1 MQNIII
7 NSKSDMKKGLLIL
20 FVLLSTIGLR
30 AQNVTGD
37 TLKVAPDTTIV
48 ELGKTYYFAA
58 RSKQYPVRFVAPA
71 DGYLTF
77 GATAKISA
85 SSTRW
90 NNQSISATY
99 SSSTV
104 AYTDAAGVKHSIPY
118 KGSYTKVSTTGQL
131 TGIALAKGDVFECK
145 VSTSVAPT
153 ADAPVTLALEFTE
166 EKQQLTLLGVLPE
179 DGSEWSSAVKYKSFS
194 PSSGAVYCSFSSLI
208 DAESVKATVKVG
220 GKEYTDVKVAVESSS
235 SYLYVEG
242 LAETMKAAAAEGL
255 ISAGDEF
262 TVTLS
267 GLKDRVFSDVTLADQ
282 TFTFKMAATACSGVA
297 PKASTTLDLD
307 DIQTVTYSFDG
318 KVNIDNAKFY
328 MLNLADSSKTDLTAT
343 VDGTN
348 VVISVA
354 SALGN
359 IPPRLFDIVAE
370 GVVDAKGNAI
380 SYSTTPKTLET
391 GKLKA
396 HYGMSNGLFAP
407 TLDPAKGSEAFVLD
421 KFTLTFPDEVVYN
434 PAGSTKGI
442 TLSYEDSNMDDIV
455 VAKGTVEVDA
465 ANPRVVTVVL
475 DSMIGTP
482 NDYTLGI
489 PAKLFWRKDAGYNAD
504 DLTASSKYG
513 YNFYSTYGLTF
524 TVVPSDSL
532 SDAPDTTAL
541 VDGVNYIYGK
551 KRKYDSSIPGYA
563 GEYYVKYTANA
574 DGYLALTASQK
585 ITTKSVSV
593 NGGSLNT
600 TTATIS
606 YKDAEGNTH
615 SIPYYGAYSQDA
627 KTGSLSGIAMAKGDV
642 FTCKTY
648 TTLTPSASN
657 IISIEP
663 EFTEGANPLTLVG
676 VSPADGSEWS
686 GAMKYKNYG
695 VSGGIYCSF
704 SSLLDR
710 DNVKVSVKAG
720 DKVFENVHVAV
731 ESYYSYLCVDGLA
744 DTLKAAA
751 AAGLIGAG
759 DEFTVTISGLR
770 DRAFPSVTLE
780 DQTFTY
786 KMGPTS
792 CTEVI
797 PAASTGL
804 TLDKI
809 QTVTYSFDGKV
820 NIDNAKFYMLNLADS
835 TKTYLKAV
843 VDGTNVV
850 IDVASFLGNIPPRLF
865 DIIAEGVVDAKGNGI
880 TYSTKTATAEDGK
893 LKAHYGMSN
902 GLFKPTAD
910 PAENSEVSALNKFT
924 LTFPGE
930 VIYNPAGS
938 TKDITL
944 TYMNAAWEDVEVAK
958 GRVEVSATNPCVATI
973 TLDSL
978 VGTPQE
984 YKLNIPAKLFWYKD
998 AAYNADNLTTSAKYG
1013 YSNASYYWDY
1023 SIPTIAPDS
1032 IAPVEAD
1039 TLYQLDTLNLYF
1051 PEEVAY
1057 SAEAKVAVVSETG
1070 DTITTGSF
1078 AYPATGDKKQL
1089 VVTIDQ
1095 VVDSLGA
1102 YKVVVP
1108 AGAVSKVAA
1117 PENKNL
1123 TLVYSYIVKPLEL
1136 DFLTLSVENGQT
1148 LETISTIE
1156 FTLNKE
1162 VGFLEANMLIGND
1175 GINAHGATLTKS
1187 DAGVYKLDF
1196 TYGGIFSA
1204 AKLLKG
1210 VTYTMTLEAWSSE
1223 EAKNYK
1229 TETPETLVLTYV
1241 GNSEP
1246 EKVSE
1251 VTLVSA
1257 TPADESVIQI
1267 NENVFTYTFSAPVK
1281 VTNAQRNMGQ
1291 GITQEIDYKVEDN
1304 KVTVTMGAAAM
1315 LPGSNITISL
1325 TLEDMEGNRLA
1336 GTDNLGYYLFDYIV
1350 YKAKE
1355 YDYSLAPVSTD
1366 PAEGQVDALQGI
1378 TFTFDTEVV
1387 LKEGATAY
1395 IINDV
1400 TADTVKTMAL
1410 SSNQDD
1416 WKQVSAYTMLPLTV
1430 AGYYTVVVPQGVIM
1444 TSDYYETE
1452 TSVTG
1457 KLNGELK
1464 YKYTVGTPVE
1474 PNSLVPATVTPDTA
1488 STELTSLSTLT
1499 LTFDKW
1505 VAVHEG
1511 DAAVQQVWV
1520 LDATQPEKSE
1530 PVTYGTCALNDDFMS
1545 VTITLDKELGK
1556 GTYKVVVGEG
1566 VIYSNDG
1573 YNPSLPD
1580 LGVSNGAVYNPSLS
1594 YTYVVKEVTGID
1606 AILSIEGEVEVYD
1619 VNGVLIRKAQAAEA
1633 LEGLSRG
1640 IYIINGQKIAIK

>member
-1 MQNIII
+1 
-7 NSKSDMKKGLLIL
+7 MKKGLLFL
-20 FVLLSTIGLR
+20 FVLLSAIGLR
-30 AQNVTGD
+30 AQNATGD
-37 TLKVAPDTTIV
+37 TLTVVPDTTTV

-58 RSKQYPVRFVAPA
+58 RSKQYPVRFVATA

-85 SSTRW
+85 SSTRR
-90 NNQSISATY
+90 NNQSISAT
-99 SSSTV
+99 SATGAIS
-104 AYTDAAGVKHSIPY
+104 YTDAAGVKHSVPY
-118 KGSYTKVSTTGQL
+118 MGSYTKDSKTGQL

-153 ADAPVTLALEFTE
+153 AEAPVTLELAFTE
-166 EKQQLTLLGVLPE
+166 GKQPLTLLGTSPA
-179 DGSEWSSAVKYKSFS
+179 DGSEWSGAVKYKSYS
-194 PSSGAVYCSFSSLI
+194 PSSGAVYCSFSSLVDI
-208 DAESVKATVKVG
+208 ESVKATVKVG

-255 ISAGDEF
+255 VSAGDEF

-282 TFTFKMAATACSGVA
+282 TFTFKMAATACSDVA
-297 PKASTTLDLD
+297 PKASTSLDLE

-343 VDGTN
+343 VDGTS
-348 VVISVA
+348 VVINVA
-354 SALGN
+354 PALGN
-359 IPPRLFDIVAE
+359 IPPRLFDIIAE

-380 SYSTTPKTLET
+380 SYSTATKTLET

-407 TLDPAKGSEAFVLD
+407 TLSPANGAEVFVLN
-421 KFTLTFPDEVVYN
+421 KFTLTFPGEVVYN

-442 TLSYEDSNMDDIV
+442 TLTYMDANWDDV
-455 VAKGTVEVDA
+455 EVAKGSVEVSA
-465 ANPRVVTVVL
+465 TNPNVVTITL

-482 NDYTLGI
+482 NEYTLGI
-489 PAKLFWRKDAGYNAD
+489 PAKLFWRKDAGYKAD
-504 DLTASSKYG
+504 DLTSSSKYG
-513 YNFYSTYGLTF
+513 YNYYSTSGLSF
-524 TVVPSDSL
+524 TVIPSDSL
-532 SDAPDTTAL
+532 LDAPDTTAL
-541 VDGVNYIYGK
+541 AEGVNYIYGK
-551 KRKYDSSIPGYA
+551 KRASDSSIPGYA
-563 GEYYVKYTANA
+563 GEYWVKYTAET
-574 DGYLALTASQK
+574 DGYLALNASQK
-585 ITTKSVSV
+585 VTMKNMAV
-593 NGGSLNT
+593 NGSSLQT
-600 TTATIS
+600 TTTTIS
-606 YKDAEGNTH
+606 YKDAEGTTH
-615 SIPYYGAYSQDA
+615 SIPYYGAYSQDT
-627 KTGSLSGIAMAKGDV
+627 KTGSVAGIAMAKGDV

-648 TTLTPSASN
+648 TSLAPSVSN
-657 IISIEP
+657 IISVEP
-663 EFTEGANPLTLVG
+663 EFTTGVNPLTLAG
-676 VSPADGSEWS
+676 VSPASGSEWS
-686 GAMKYKNYG
+686 GAMKYKGSG

-704 SSLLDR
+704 SSLIDR
-710 DNVKVSVKAG
+710 ESVKVSVKAG
-720 DKVFENVHVAV
+720 GKVFENVHVAV
-731 ESYYSYLCVDGLA
+731 ESYYTYLCVDGLA

-770 DRAFPSVTLE
+770 DRVFPAVTLE

-786 KMGPTS
+786 KMGPTA
-792 CTEVI
+792 CTGVT
-797 PAASTGL
+797 PAAATALSL
-804 TLDKI
+804 EQI

-820 NIDNAKFYMLNLADS
+820 NIDKAKFYMFNLADS
-835 TKTYLKAV
+835 SKVDLTATVEGTDLKI
-843 VDGTNVV
+843 N
-850 IDVASFLGNIPPRLF
+850 VASALGNIPPRLF
-865 DIIAEGVVDAKGNGI
+865 DIIAEGVVDAQGKTI
-880 TYSTKTATAEDGK
+880 SYSTDTKTLETCK

-902 GLFKPTAD
+902 GLFKPVAD
-910 PAENSEVSALNKFT
+910 PADGSEVTALNKFT

-930 VIYNPAGS
+930 VIYNPAGA
-938 TKDITL
+938 TKGIAL
-944 TYMNAAWEDVEVAK
+944 TYMDANWDDVEVAK
-958 GRVEVSATNPCVATI
+958 GSVEVSATNPNVVTI

-984 YKLNIPAKLFWYKD
+984 YTLEIPAKLFWYKD
-998 AAYNADNLTTSAKYG
+998 AGYNADDLSTKGSAKYG
-1013 YSNASYYWDY
+1013 YSNTTYNWKY

-1039 TLYQLDTLNLYF
+1039 TLYQLDTLVLYF
-1051 PEEVAY
+1051 PEEVEY
-1057 SAEAKVAVVSETG
+1057 SAGAKVAVVTETG
-1070 DTITTGSF
+1070 DTITKGSF
-1078 AYPATGDKKQL
+1078 SYPATGDKKQL
-1089 VVTIDQ
+1089 VVTTDE

-1108 AGAVSKVAA
+1108 AGSISKSMAA
-1117 PENKNL
+1117 DNKNL

-1148 LETISTIE
+1148 LETLSTIE

-1162 VGFLEANMLIGND
+1162 VGFLEANMLIGDD
-1175 GINAHGATLTKS
+1175 GINAHGATLAKS

-1196 TYGGIFSA
+1196 TYGGMFGA

-1210 VTYTMTLEAWSSE
+1210 VTYTMKLEAWSSE
-1223 EAKNYK
+1223 EAKNYE

-1257 TPADESVIQI
+1257 TPEGESVIQT

-1291 GITQEIDYKVEDN
+1291 GVTQEIEYKVEEN

-1315 LPGSNITISL
+1315 LPGSYIAISL

-1336 GTDNLGYYLFDYIV
+1336 GTDNLGYYLFNYTV

-1355 YDYSLAPVSTD
+1355 YDYSLSPVSID

-1387 LKEGATAY
+1387 LKDEAVAY

-1400 TADTVKTMAL
+1400 TADTVKTMTL
-1410 SSNQDD
+1410 SGNQDD
-1416 WKQVSAYTMLPLTV
+1416 WKRVSAFTMLPLTV
-1430 AGYYTVVVPQGVIM
+1430 AGYYTVVIPQGVIM
-1444 TSDYYETE
+1444 TADYYETE
-1452 TSVTG
+1452 TAVTG

-1520 LDATQPEKSE
+1520 LDAAQPENSE

-1545 VTITLDKELGK
+1545 VTITLGKELGK

-1606 AILSIEGEVEVYD
+1606 AILSIGGEVEVYD